1 MCRCALGGETGGR
14 SVAGLDLS
22 GISLI
27 FIFFV
32 FGEVFLVAGL
42 GLVVL
47 VEMAPEPFREAV
59 SGDFDLAVVA
69 LGSVADGHVL
79 CAVVVATVLHGAE
92 NLLALVGRY
101 PEGTGVV
108 DVRLVGGRSV
118 GGPAV
123 GDGEL
128 GGLGLG
134 LLGNRRRA
142 NE

>member
-1 MCRCALGGETGGR
+1 MKGGR

-27 FIFFV
+27 FIFFFV

-42 GLVVL
+42 GLVVI
-47 VEMAPEPFREAV
+47 VEMAPEPWREAV
-59 SGDFDLAVVA
+59 SGDFDLALVA

-79 CAVVVATVLHGAE
+79 CAVVVATVIHGAE
-92 NLLALVGRY
+92 NLLVLVGRY

-134 LLGNRRRA
+134 GLLGNRR
-142 NE
+142 

>member
-1 MCRCALGGETGGR
+1 MTGRR
-14 SVAGLDLS
+14 SVAGLDLG
-22 GISLI
+22 GIS
-27 FIFFV
+27 FIFFFI
-32 FGEVFLVAGL
+32 FGEVVLVAGL

-59 SGDFDLAVVA
+59 SGDFDLALVA

-128 GGLGLG
+128 GGRLGLGG
-134 LLGNRRRA
+134 LLGNRRR
-142 NE
+142 E